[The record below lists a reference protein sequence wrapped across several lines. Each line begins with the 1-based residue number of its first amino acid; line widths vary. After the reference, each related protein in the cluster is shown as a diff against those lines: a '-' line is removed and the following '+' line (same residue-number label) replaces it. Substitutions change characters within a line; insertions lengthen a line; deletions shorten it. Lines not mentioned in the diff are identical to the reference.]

1 MGNVIDNE
9 KGRIIIAQEAI
20 AQLAYRAVS
29 ECFGVVGMHAKNLAQ
44 YLLGEGGNKGIE
56 VKVRDDGLYITV
68 QIQVGYGTKI
78 SEVAKNVS
86 EAVIYTVRQYTG
98 LHIANVEIKIAG
110 IRVLD

>member
-1 MGNVIDNE
+1 MGNVIVNE
-9 KGRIIIAQEAI
+9 KGKIYIAPEAI

-29 ECFGVVGMHAKNLAQ
+29 ECFGVVGMQAKNFAQ
-44 YLLGEGGNKGIE
+44 YFRGEGGNKGIE
-56 VKVRDDGLYITV
+56 VKIKEDALYLTI

-86 EAVIYTVRQYTG
+86 EAVHYTIRQYTG
-98 LHIANVEIKIAG
+98 IKIDHLDIKIAG